1 MTEKWRG
8 SRERKERGKET
19 ADGEKWIEREREK
32 EENDESRGR
41 TMTPFAHDRDDHP
54 PSSPVETCIAPE
66 SSFTHVIVRPRCTR
80 FNPYRPSLS
89 LSLSLSLSPEDAA
102 VLESHARAERDRASY
117 SRRAAHLTPNAT
129 IYLSTH
135 TERLSSCQT
144 IEARNSEQQ
153 LFRAKCGTK

>member
-89 LSLSLSLSPEDAA
+89 LSLSLSFFLFFSRGRRSIRIACPRRKRPRFLFSSRGAFNA
-102 VLESHARAERDRASY
+102 KRD
-117 SRRAAHLTPNAT
+117 
-129 IYLSTH
+129 YLFIN
-135 TERLSSCQT
+135 SC
-144 IEARNSEQQ
+144 
-153 LFRAKCGTK
+153 